1 MTETI
6 RNQQKMA
13 AINKKKAAT
22 NNQPAAKT
30 EAQPQPVMVNG
41 QMGLT
46 PSQRIMQDLMMSE
59 QRQAYMQQ
67 QNFPILAQKMQEPMT
82 VPKMMAQQ
90 REQEWMM
97 KKQTEE
103 QIKGQMREQE
113 MANIMPKNIAQDL
126 NEGAYMEPQRL
137 KMLEQ
142 IYYGLPPKIQKQM
155 IMAGRSLTYEAPMRD
170 YQGGFTDPAA
180 QAATNPLGDNV
191 NDVTNF

>member
-13 AINKKKAAT
+13 AVNKKKAAV
-22 NNQPAAKT
+22 NSQPAARA
-30 EAQPQPVMVNG
+30 EAQPQPVMVND
-41 QMGLT
+41 QMGPT
-46 PSQRIMQDLMMSE
+46 PSQRIMQDLMMAE

-67 QNFPILAQKMQEPMT
+67 QNLPILAKKMQEPMT

-113 MANIMPKNIAQDL
+113 MANIMPKNVAQDI

-142 IYYGLPPKIQKQM
+142 LYYGLPPKIQKQM
-155 IMAGRSLTYEAPMRD
+155 IMAGRSLTFEAPMRD
-170 YQGGFTDPAA
+170 YQGGFVDPAA
-180 QAATNPLGDNV
+180 QAAENPLGDNV